1 MTFLWHPRALRI
13 HDSSFQVSNEHPHL
27 GLCETKIDP
36 LFLVTNQQSLKFKP
50 VGTLNLNI
58 FKPNSNWF
66 CTSENRPKG
75 LENLTVTLRSNVVS
89 NDLFFKCQ
97 KASPQFLLTKNNYL
111 SHWYFCTHPQDC
123 QNLKNVLTFTL
134 HIHSLA
140 QAWAPSL
147 WEHCPVVDGL
157 CQVLSLCFPA
167 WGLSFTSRGH
177 QNLDTRQNPWDRE
190 SSQLHPLLD
199 GHLARIMNG

>member
-1 MTFLWHPRALRI
+1 M
-13 HDSSFQVSNEHPHL
+13 
-27 GLCETKIDP
+27 
-36 LFLVTNQQSLKFKP
+36 
-50 VGTLNLNI
+50 
-58 FKPNSNWF
+58 
-66 CTSENRPKG
+66 
-75 LENLTVTLRSNVVS
+75 VS

-97 KASPQFLLTKNNYL
+97 KASPQFLLTKNKYL

-134 HIHSLA
+134 HIHFLTR
-140 QAWAPSL
+140 AWALSL

-177 QNLDTRQNPWDRE
+177 QNLDMTQNPWDRE

-199 GHLARIMNG
+199 GHLGRIMNGWERPSLNMASQMVMANWLLYLTSKLKWKAEIILFLMSSHSVCIPGYSSCHYSKTIPCWPS